1 MVAVRDAGASF
12 LSRAA
17 FEAFAEKH
25 PELYKPLVSLLA
37 KRLRETDT
45 LVAAGSFLSLK
56 GRVACTLLEVA
67 EHFGDEV
74 GPGRIIIR
82 QKIKQSDLAA
92 MAGIA
97 RENVVRILKDWER
110 HKLVSRQSG
119 YYHLENM
126 PELENQV
133 KL

>member
-1 MVAVRDAGASF
+1 M
-12 LSRAA
+12 
-17 FEAFAEKH
+17 
-25 PELYKPLVSLLA
+25 
-37 KRLRETDT
+37 
-45 LVAAGSFLSLK
+45 AAGSFLSLK
-56 GRVACTLLEVA
+56 GRVASALLEVA

-74 GPGRIIIR
+74 GSGRIIIR

-97 RENVVRILKDWER
+97 RENAVRILKEWER

-119 YYHLENM
+119 YYYLENM
-126 PELENQV
+126 RELENQV

>member
-1 MVAVRDAGASF
+1 M
-12 LSRAA
+12 
-17 FEAFAEKH
+17 
-25 PELYKPLVSLLA
+25 
-37 KRLRETDT
+37 
-45 LVAAGSFLSLK
+45 LVAAGSFLSLR
-56 GRVACTLLEVA
+56 GRVASALLEVA

-119 YYHLENM
+119 YYYLENI
-126 PELENQV
+126 PELENQA

>member
-1 MVAVRDAGASF
+1 MVAGSGGAASF

-37 KRLRETDT
+37 KRLRETDM
-45 LVAAGSFLSLK
+45 LVASGSFLSLK
-56 GRVACTLLEVA
+56 GRVASTLLEVA

-92 MAGIA
+92 MAA
-97 RENVVRILKDWER
+97 LRENVVRILKDWER

-119 YYHLENM
+119 YYYLENM
-126 PELENQV
+126 PELENKA